1 MARARVL
8 LADDH
13 EAILETVTRLLGVDF
28 DVVGAVENGEL
39 AVQAAASLDPDV
51 VVLDI
56 SMPVMN
62 GIKAASRLKKSGSR
76 AKLIFLTAQT
86 HQDFVTAAFSA
97 GALGYVLKPR
107 LGTELIP
114 AIREA
119 LECRIFASPT
129 LGMDETAG
137 IRVPADAPDAEREP
151 PRRAE
156 VCPEE
161 RMPIA

>member
-1 MARARVL
+1 MGCTRIL

-13 EAILETVTRLLGVDF
+13 QGFLATVVRLLAADF

-56 SMPVMN
+56 AMPVMN
-62 GIKAASRLKKSGSR
+62 GIEAACRLKKSGSR
-76 AKLIFLTAQT
+76 ASVIFLTVQT
-86 HQDFVTAAFSA
+86 QPDFVTAAFSA

-107 LGTELIP
+107 LITDLVP

-119 LECRIFASPT
+119 LEGRIFASSS

-137 IRVPADAPDAEREP
+137 TLSSACRQ
-151 PRRAE
+151 E
-156 VCPEE
+156 V
-161 RMPIA
+161 